1 MNIKMNK
8 YQEVFKLTIHKPRNF
23 KNDLLSGITVAL
35 ALVPEAVA
43 FSFVAHVD
51 PSVGLYAAV
60 MMGLITAII
69 GGRPGMISGA
79 TGSVAIIFAA
89 LVVQQLQLGC
99 SPQQALGFLF
109 SAVILMGLFQLIF
122 GLLRL
127 GKYIRLV
134 PHPVMLGF
142 VNGLAIIIFMSQ
154 FELFYVGGSEH
165 GHLISG
171 LQLVVMCTLIIM
183 TMIISHFLPKLTTA
197 IPSTL
202 VAIIV
207 VTIISF
213 FMNKYGIVDVGTI
226 MGFVHDM
233 DPSKY
238 TLAVSLPSF
247 KLPEIPFTFGTLL
260 TILPYSAAAAAVGL
274 IESLMTLRLVDELT
288 ETRGRGNKESIA
300 QGVANFVNGFF
311 GGMGGCAMIGQ
322 SMINIRAGGR
332 GRTSGIT
339 AALFLLALIVIA
351 APLIE
356 MIPLAALIGV
366 MFMVVIGT
374 FEWSSFR
381 VLSRIPKTDA
391 LIIVVVSAITVVTG
405 NLAIAVITGIIL
417 AALTFAWKKG
427 QVMQAETSIDENNAK
442 IYKLHG
448 SLFFG
453 SVTSFKELF
462 DFNNDPVHVVID
474 FVNARIYDY
483 SGLEALNNIAEK
495 YGQAGKKLY
504 LENLSKESRDLLRKA
519 KNIVNIT
526 VIEDLN
532 WHLADDRLE

>member
-1 MNIKMNK
+1 
-8 YQEVFKLTIHKPRNF
+8 
-23 KNDLLSGITVAL
+23 
-35 ALVPEAVA
+35 
-43 FSFVAHVD
+43 
-51 PSVGLYAAV
+51 
-60 MMGLITAII
+60 
-69 GGRPGMISGA
+69 
-79 TGSVAIIFAA
+79 
-89 LVVQQLQLGC
+89 
-99 SPQQALGFLF
+99 
-109 SAVILMGLFQLIF
+109 
-122 GLLRL
+122 
-127 GKYIRLV
+127 
-134 PHPVMLGF
+134 
-142 VNGLAIIIFMSQ
+142 
-154 FELFYVGGSEH
+154 
-165 GHLISG
+165 
-171 LQLVVMCTLIIM
+171 
-183 TMIISHFLPKLTTA
+183 
-197 IPSTL
+197 
-202 VAIIV
+202 
-207 VTIISF
+207 
-213 FMNKYGIVDVGTI
+213 
-226 MGFVHDM
+226 
-233 DPSKY
+233 
-238 TLAVSLPSF
+238 
-247 KLPEIPFTFGTLL
+247 
-260 TILPYSAAAAAVGL
+260 
-274 IESLMTLRLVDELT
+274 
-288 ETRGRGNKESIA
+288 
-300 QGVANFVNGFF
+300 
-311 GGMGGCAMIGQ
+311 
-322 SMINIRAGGR
+322 
-332 GRTSGIT
+332 
-339 AALFLLALIVIA
+339 
-351 APLIE
+351 